1 MNIFISRKMKRFLF
15 IAFVTLACLNMRGEG
30 TVIPFTQI
38 PYNVNYHW
46 GIINVNIAHGF
57 VDIQGDG
64 TTFHGT
70 LDGVSIPW
78 EGHVILV
85 SDTLTIKPLDGP
97 GLGTEQVVYQ
107 SGWYR
112 RPKAKYFRAKEYN
125 SSNPEIYKNLRG
137 EGKYD
142 ASHDS
147 MEAICVTSDMIAM
160 FYYAHKIDFSKM
172 EKGQQ
177 ITLPIQGEYSQK
189 AIITYNGPGSYS
201 VEDTTYN
208 TDDIEVEYSY
218 EGKMSGYQVKM
229 KFDKQSKIP
238 VFISASLPVGR
249 VEMLYNP

>member
-1 MNIFISRKMKRFLF
+1 MKRLLI
-15 IAFVTLACLNMRGEG
+15 IALLALGGLGMRGAGLEM
-30 TVIPFTQI
+30 PFTEI

-46 GIINVNIAHGF
+46 GIINVNIAHGY
-57 VDIQGDG
+57 VNVQGDG

-85 SDTLTIKPLDGP
+85 SDTLTIQPLDGP
-97 GLGTEQVVYQ
+97 GLGTEKVLYQ

-112 RPKAKYFRAKEYN
+112 RPKAKYFRGKDYDPG
-125 SSNPEIYKNLRG
+125 NPEIYKNLKG

-172 EKGQQ
+172 EEGQQ
-177 ITLPIQGEYSQK
+177 IAIPIQGEYSQK
-189 AIITYNGPGSYS
+189 VVITYTGSGSYS
-201 VEDTTYN
+201 VEDETYN
-208 TDDIEVEYSY
+208 TDNCEFEYSY
-218 EGKMSGYQVKM
+218 QGKMSGYQVKM
-229 KFDKQSKIP
+229 KIDKVTKIP

>member
-1 MNIFISRKMKRFLF
+1 MKKLIFLV
-15 IAFVTLACLNMRGEG
+15 IATLACISVRAAVN
-30 TVIPFTQI
+30 IPFTEI

-57 VDIQGDG
+57 VKIQSDG

-85 SDTLTIKPLDGP
+85 SDTLTFQPVP
-97 GLGTEQVVYQ
+97 GTPYEKENIVYQ

-112 RPKAKYFRAKEYN
+112 RPKANYFRSKNYN
-125 SSNPEIYKNLRG
+125 PADPEIYKNLRG
-137 EGKYD
+137 EGNYN

-160 FYYAHKIDFSKM
+160 FYYARVIDFENM
-172 EKGQQ
+172 QKGQKFS
-177 ITLPIQGEYSQK
+177 IPINGEYASEVVV
-189 AIITYNGPGSYS
+189 TYDGPGSYS
-201 VEDTTYN
+201 VEDETFNTYN
-208 TDDIEVEYSY
+208 CQYEYTY
-218 EGKMSGYQVKM
+218 EGKLSGYQVKM
-229 KFDKQSKIP
+229 RIDKVTKLP

>member
-1 MNIFISRKMKRFLF
+1 MKRFLF
-15 IAFVTLACLNMRGEG
+15 IALLALAGINMCMAGQ
-30 TVIPFTQI
+30 VIPFTEI

-57 VDIQGDG
+57 VNVQSDG

-85 SDTLTIKPLDGP
+85 SDTLTIQPLDGP
-97 GLGTEQVVYQ
+97 DLGTEKVIYQ

-112 RPKAKYFRAKEYN
+112 RPKAKYYRSKDYDPG
-125 SSNPEIYKNLRG
+125 NPEIYKNLRG

-160 FYYAHKIDFSKM
+160 FYYSHKIDFSKM
-172 EKGQQ
+172 EEGQQ
-177 ITLPIQGEYSQK
+177 ITLPIQGEYSQQVV
-189 AIITYNGPGSYS
+189 ITYTGSGSYS
-201 VEDTTYN
+201 IEDDDYNTYN
-208 TDDIEVEYSY
+208 CEFEYSY
-218 EGKMSGYQVKM
+218 QGKMSGYQVKM
-229 KFDKQSKIP
+229 KIDKETKIP